1 MTRGKAAACLRG
13 VNVLLTGFSDQTRQ
27 ELQQL
32 VVDLGGNCTLDC
44 SISPQPDVLVA
55 PSVNSSKYKATVA
68 AQPNIPT
75 HTADWLKA
83 CERTKSKVSFT
94 EHRLAPFAGLE
105 ICISGYVKRK
115 AQMGSVINQFG
126 GRYNAELNKAT
137 CDVLVCELPSGQKYK
152 VGRTWGKDIVSDKW
166 LEASVAANHC
176 KDPTAYDL
184 ESSRMVDPPTSR
196 VAPGPAPVL
205 AREVQPT
212 WPYMPVLPDDA
223 QAASVTTALQPAA
236 AVAACSVP
244 QQQQQ
249 LPGAVRSAGVQ
260 QLDRQQHRQQKQG
273 SGEALGEKPTTWKQK
288 TSGEVQQTAKSGVPH
303 VVLHSRSTAEERQDD
318 QDCLFLSGV
327 RLHLCCCTPEEQLQL
342 VRIARE
348 GCALRHTDLSP
359 GLTHIVVGSDLTEAE
374 VQAMKAYVQQHR
386 SEVQVVQ
393 ADWLRS
399 CGQQRSLLAASNGY
413 LVPLATLTAPQPRSS
428 PGKQEQPQGKPSVSE
443 GGQGGRNS
451 GGTAGHGLL
460 SGGEEGA
467 ETQGPGASQ
476 APKHQA
482 LKGFWFTLAGL
493 ELGDKAE
500 AQRAQAL
507 VRRHGGRRFT
517 SQTLHLLQGVDKS
530 NVLALCPCSLTKQK
544 IAQLQSWGDFTSVPE
559 KQRVSMLWLEWVIQ
573 SGQIIPYQP
582 RGSVACR
589 PFPYSLPLPGMTDIR
604 VTVSSYPDDVKASIE
619 QLVSIMGGRYSTS
632 LSKKNSH
639 LLIRAAA
646 GPKFSG
652 CAARRVIPVTA
663 DWLIESAHAGR
674 LLDERDFHPP
684 ALAEGDSDAGF
695 SQMPFDTQAG
705 TQGCTQANLLTRFG
719 AVDLPSRQRPPGAG
733 QAPSKPLSLLQRVAQ
748 DAKRKSRGDSPGGQA
763 LAREL
768 NQAHSIPPAGVL
780 PPPKFQSSTAQ
791 PAQPASSASGM
802 SLLDAMLEGSEPGC
816 TGQAGGPTGPTT
828 FEGIAKSLKETQEA
842 DGSTGDVRA
851 ADDDRSKGNA
861 AAQRQTEGPSIGQSE
876 GAADRQPEG
885 ALQSALSRLGGMLES
900 GGPLMHHM
908 CSQFEAPAEAPPRGS
923 GTGGWPQSVASS
935 GKATFPSVR
944 ASCARDTTGALDGQ
958 NVSQSTLQRAK
969 RKAREGAAGGGRGK
983 RPAKIPDD
991 TLMSQ
996 IGCSQQV
1003 GYEGANMSTGIGPL
1017 SRLRGDT
1024 NVASTDPYAGCSS
1037 AEAVGY
1043 LAKAEAGSRQ
1053 RLAQAAMSRQLHTV
1067 DKDDLHEMGLM

>member
-68 AQPNIPT
+68 AQPDIPT

-83 CERTKSKVSFT
+83 CERTKSKVPST
-94 EHRLAPFAGLE
+94 DHRLAPFAGLE
-105 ICISGYVKRK
+105 ICISGYVKKK
-115 AQMGSVINQFG
+115 ALMGKLINQFG

-137 CDVLVCELPSGQKYK
+137 CNVLVCELPSGQKYK
-152 VGRTWGKDIVSDKW
+152 VGKTWGKDIVSDKW

-176 KDPTAYDL
+176 KDPAAYDL
-184 ESSRMVDPPTSR
+184 EPSRMVDAPTSR

-205 AREVQPT
+205 AQEVQPT
-212 WPYMPVLPDDA
+212 RLHMPVLPDGA
-223 QAASVTTALQPAA
+223 QASEQRQAEPVTTAPQPAA
-236 AVAACSVP
+236 AVAASFVP

-249 LPGAVRSAGVQ
+249 QLPAAVKPADVQ
-260 QLDRQQHRQQKQG
+260 QLDQQQHRKQKQG
-273 SGEALGEKPTTWKQK
+273 PAEALAERPSTWKQK
-288 TSGEVQQTAKSGVPH
+288 TSIEVQETAKSGVQHIVPR
-303 VVLHSRSTAEERQDD
+303 SSSTAEERQDD

-374 VQAMKAYVQQHR
+374 VQAMKDYVQQHR
-386 SEVQVVQ
+386 SEVKVVQ

-413 LVPLATLTAPQPRSS
+413 LVPLATLSAPQPRSS
-428 PGKQEQPQGKPSVSE
+428 PGKQDGPQGKSGASE
-443 GGQGGRNS
+443 GGQGGRNG
-451 GGTAGHGLL
+451 GGTAGNGLL
-460 SGGEEGA
+460 SSGEEDGESQGA
-467 ETQGPGASQ
+467 GASQ

-493 ELGDKAE
+493 ELSDKAE

-530 NVLALCPCSLTKQK
+530 NILALCPCSLTKQK
-544 IAQLQSWGDFTSVPE
+544 VARLQSWGDFTSVPE

-573 SGQIIPYQP
+573 SGSIIPYQP

-589 PFPYSLPLPGMTDIR
+589 PFPYSLPLPGMTNIR
-604 VTVSSYPDDVKASIE
+604 VTVSSYPDEVKASVE

-646 GPKFSG
+646 GPKFAG
-652 CAARRVIPVTA
+652 CIARGVIPVTA

-695 SQMPFDTQAG
+695 SQMPFDTHAG
-705 TQGCTQANLLTRFG
+705 TQGGTQANLLTRFG
-719 AVDLPSRQRPPGAG
+719 AVDLPPRQRPPGAG

-748 DAKRKSRGDSPGGQA
+748 DAKRNARGGAPGGVA

-768 NQAHSIPPAGVL
+768 SQAHSIPPPGVL

-802 SLLDAMLEGSEPGC
+802 SLLDAMLEGGEPGC
-816 TGQAGGPTGPTT
+816 TGQADGPTGPTT
-828 FEGIAKSLKETQEA
+828 FEGIANSMKLAREAVATPDIARTPHNPTATTGLEA
-842 DGSTGDVRA
+842 DGSTGDVKA
-851 ADDDRSKGNA
+851 ADEDRSKGNA
-861 AAQRQTEGPSIGQSE
+861 AAERQTEGPSKGQTG

-900 GGPLMHHM
+900 GGPSMHHM
-908 CSQFEAPAEAPPRGS
+908 CSQFEAPAEVPARGS
-923 GTGGWPQSVASS
+923 GTGGWPQSMASS
-935 GKATFPSVR
+935 GNATFPSAR
-944 ASCARDTTGALDGQ
+944 ASSARDTAGALDGQ
-958 NVSQSTLQRAK
+958 SVSQGSLQRAK

-1003 GYEGANMSTGIGPL
+1003 GYEGANMSTG
-1017 SRLRGDT
+1017 S
-1024 NVASTDPYAGCSS
+1024 
-1037 AEAVGY
+1037 
-1043 LAKAEAGSRQ
+1043 
-1053 RLAQAAMSRQLHTV
+1053 
-1067 DKDDLHEMGLM
+1067 